1 MLKSGLFYNYKI
13 ALNSFYY
20 KYNLIF
26 IFYSLDT
33 SGVPSFPSPVT
44 ARLPNKLPSS
54 SQLNSFGSA
63 KDRRLADSEL
73 MTGSIDSARR
83 GSINSARTCSM
94 DGARRGSIG
103 SARTGSMDSARRG
116 SIESARTCSTDSG
129 TESGGAASTESGRT
143 GSIESAVTGSTER
156 DRTGSGDSD
165 RTGKTEGVRIGS
177 TGSDLTGSTES
188 IKNAMA
194 GSIGRTDSEASGW
207 IGSTDGVQD
216 GSKDTLRRGWRMD
229 ALRQYRKT
237 ESVASA
243 PGAIPACRVKT
254 MAVIKSSTDRVAH
267 SMNSSADAV
276 KINSVS
282 CASSG
287 NNDTSAKQSTLN
299 SSWLSND
306 QSRLEM
312 TGAGAAGNQSAVER
326 TKEADAID
334 QSAVELTKEADA
346 TDQSSVNMTEEAAVT
361 KYIRKESSI

>member
-1 MLKSGLFYNYKI
+1 M
-13 ALNSFYY
+13 
-20 KYNLIF
+20 
-26 IFYSLDT
+26 
-33 SGVPSFPSPVT
+33 T
-44 ARLPNKLPSS
+44 AQLPNKLPSS

-63 KDRRLADSEL
+63 KDRRGADTVL
-73 MTGSIDSARR
+73 ITGSMDSARR
-83 GSINSARTCSM
+83 GSIDSARTS
-94 DGARRGSIG
+94 S
-103 SARTGSMDSARRG
+103 TDSARRG

-129 TESGGAASTESGRT
+129 TESGGAASTETGRAASTESGRT

-165 RTGKTEGVRIGS
+165 RSKTEGVRTGS
-177 TGSDLTGSTES
+177 TGSDQTGSTES
-188 IKNAMA
+188 IENAMA
-194 GSIGRTDSEASGW
+194 GSLGRTYNATSGW
-207 IGSTDGVQD
+207 IGSTDGVQG

-237 ESVASA
+237 EGVASA

-254 MAVIKSSTDRVAH
+254 MAVMKSSTDRVAH
-267 SMNSSADAV
+267 SMNRSADAV

-287 NNDTSAKQSTLN
+287 NNDTSAKQSTVN

-306 QSRLEM
+306 QSRLGM
-312 TGAGAAGNQSAVER
+312 TGAVGSGNQSAVER

-346 TDQSSVNMTEEAAVT
+346 TDQSSVAMTGEAAVRR
-361 KYIRKESSI
+361 YIRKREFYMIRF

>member
-1 MLKSGLFYNYKI
+1 LLKSGFFYNYKI

-44 ARLPNKLPSS
+44 ARLPHKLPSS
-54 SQLNSFGSA
+54 SLLNSFGSA

-83 GSINSARTCSM
+83 GSI
-94 DGARRGSIG
+94 D
-103 SARTGSMDSARRG
+103 SARTGSTDSARRG

-129 TESGGAASTESGRT
+129 TESGGAASTESGGT
-143 GSIESAVTGSTER
+143 GSIESAMTGSTER

-165 RTGKTEGVRIGS
+165 RTGKTESVRTGS
-177 TGSDLTGSTES
+177 TGSDRTGSTES
-188 IKNAMA
+188 GWADSTAMA
-194 GSIGRTDSEASGW
+194 GSIGRTDSAASGW
-207 IGSTDGVQD
+207 IGSTDGVQA

-237 ESVASA
+237 EGVASA

-254 MAVIKSSTDRVAH
+254 TASKKDSTDREAQGTNDTGFKF
-267 SMNSSADAV
+267 NSSNGATKGVNNAD
-276 KINSVS
+276 
-282 CASSG
+282 
-287 NNDTSAKQSTLN
+287 NDISAKRSTVT

-312 TGAGAAGNQSAVER
+312 TGAVAAGNQSAVER

-334 QSAVELTKEADA
+334 QSAIELTKEADT
-346 TDQSSVNMTEEAAVT
+346 TDKSSVAMTGEAAT
-361 KYIRKESSI
+361 RKYIRKRESYMICF